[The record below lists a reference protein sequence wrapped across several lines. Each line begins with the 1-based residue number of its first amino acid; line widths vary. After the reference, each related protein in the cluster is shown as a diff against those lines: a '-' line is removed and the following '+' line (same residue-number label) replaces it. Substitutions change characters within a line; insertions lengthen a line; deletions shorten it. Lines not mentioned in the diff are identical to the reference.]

1 MRYSDTKYPVVNYP
15 KSKLSKEVS
24 VACDLPTHSLLPWLQ
39 PFLSPLSLKH
49 NSSPHC
55 FPGIEALLPVSLI
68 PNSQAHLHP
77 RLYITNQVSSS
88 NQEDAS
94 WKTSLQKDGGEAEE
108 VAGLWQ
114 RPNKACREAGDIRRA
129 TFNIPK

>member
-1 MRYSDTKYPVVNYP
+1 MTF
-15 KSKLSKEVS
+15 L
-24 VACDLPTHSLLPWLQ
+24 
-39 PFLSPLSLKH
+39 LSP
-49 NSSPHC
+49 SSQGYNPSSVPSACNTTAHPIVFLE
-55 FPGIEALLPVSLI
+55 FPLPVSLI

-94 WKTSLQKDGGEAEE
+94 WKTSLQKEGGEAEE

-114 RPNKACREAGDIRRA
+114 RPNKACQEAGDIRWA
-129 TFNIPK
+129 IFNIPK